1 MWMLKQEPTS
11 ESASSSSTLSSSSS
25 SSSSSPPSPQHVVP
39 AKKRPAGSTKFR
51 ETRHPVYRGVRR
63 RGRAGR
69 WRWVCEV
76 RVPGMRACRLWLGTF
91 ESPDAAARAHDA
103 AMLALRGPASA
114 ACSLNF
120 ADSGWLLDVPP
131 PAALRTAADVQRAVA
146 AAVEGF
152 LRRTPTPTPI
162 AADDAMSA
170 TSEPA
175 SDAATETEASSSA
188 SAFEG
193 EEAASLFEQDVV
205 CEMGRS
211 LYYASLAEA
220 LLIEPPASSH
230 ASSCCEDG
238 DDDCDVSGLPLWSY

>member
-1 MWMLKQEPTS
+1 M
-11 ESASSSSTLSSSSS
+11 SSSSTLSSSSS
-25 SSSSSPPSPQHVVP
+25 SSPPQLVVP
-39 AKKRPAGSTKFR
+39 AKKRPAGRTKFH

-91 ESPDAAARAHDA
+91 ESPEAAARAHDA
-103 AMLALRGPASA
+103 AMLALRGSAAA

-131 PAALRTAADVQRAVA
+131 PAALRSAADVQRAVA
-146 AAVEGF
+146 AALEGF
-152 LRRTPTPTPI
+152 LRRRTPTPTPI
-162 AADDAMSA
+162 AAEDAMSA

-175 SDAATETEASSSA
+175 TEDRDVATETEASSSA
-188 SAFEG
+188 SANDDFK
-193 EEAASLFEQDVV
+193 EAASPFEQDVV
-205 CEMGRS
+205 CDMGWG

-220 LLIEPPASSH
+220 LLIEPPAPSD